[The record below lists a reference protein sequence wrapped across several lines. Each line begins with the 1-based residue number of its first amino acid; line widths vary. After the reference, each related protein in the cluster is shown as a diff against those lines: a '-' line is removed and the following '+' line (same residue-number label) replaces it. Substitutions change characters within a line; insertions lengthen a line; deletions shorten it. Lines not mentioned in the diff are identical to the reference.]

1 MFAGCVDMTATQS
14 LDSQGLGRQL
24 IAQAQKGGLAG
35 IPCDEQAVWQ
45 QDGAVLIQQRQWHTP
60 ESRLEKGVMGDDF
73 SRILFWGRI
82 DNRDELIVS
91 LGDTADADLVK
102 TDTGLVLNAWKRW
115 GPDCCDQMVGDFAFV
130 IYQPRGNHVFLARD
144 HFGVKPLY
152 FYRTAERLVF
162 ATSLAVLAGLKQ
174 LELNPSREWMVR
186 FILGVSPDWRL
197 TAYESVEKVQPAHS
211 LFWSPAEPDLP
222 QEAWYRFKSP
232 TPLQLQSEGAYVRA
246 YRDFFDQAVRDR
258 LRSTSAIGAECSGG
272 LDSSAIC
279 ASASRQM
286 PAATKLDPGENF
298 GLFAMALH
306 RDEPAAIR
314 QVAENVKHGFLY
326 VIGESET
333 EPETWGEQENGDRA
347 WQEHLEVAG
356 FPSEQGN
363 AIAQIP
369 FYRQARK
376 NNTGVILSGFG
387 GDEFTTT
394 YATTALVDFWRQRK
408 WKLWA
413 SRFRGNWLGSR
424 LRMVKWLYRYL
435 RYGPGT
441 ETSHRLL
448 ELAENTW
455 SQSPLAEQ
463 AIWPE
468 LQNEFKRGFR
478 YDAGAKS
485 LNEFVLQDRLSPMI
499 AARLESCT
507 LMAARYGI
515 EYRWPMLDIRLVEF
529 FIAVPAEQKLG
540 KGGQGRYLHRRA
552 IADLLPQ
559 ELIWRDKDM
568 GPPISTPGPADN
580 IADEYKNKENIN
592 NELKEIINV
601 NYIDSLLETAAS
613 ERPEYRQIAGFFLEK
628 IHSLNSWLCFIQK
641 VSKKGE

>member
-1 MFAGCVDMTATQS
+1 MFAGCVDITASQS
-14 LDSQGLGRQL
+14 LDNLELGNQL
-24 IAQAQKGGLAG
+24 IAQAQERGLAG
-35 IPCDEQAVWQ
+35 IPFDEQAVWQ
-45 QDGAVLIQQRQWHTP
+45 QDGVTLIQQRQWHTQ

-73 SRILFWGRI
+73 SRVLFWGRI
-82 DNRDELIVS
+82 DNREELITS
-91 LGDTADADLVK
+91 LGDTADDQLVK

-115 GPDCCDQMVGDFAFV
+115 GPECCEQMVGDFAFV

-152 FYRTAERLVF
+152 FHRTAERLVF
-162 ATSLAVLAGLKQ
+162 ATSLAVLAELKQ
-174 LELNPSREWMVR
+174 LELKPARKWMVR
-186 FILGVSPDWRL
+186 YILGISPDWRR

-211 LFWSPAEPDLP
+211 LFWSPAEPGLP
-222 QEAWYRFKSP
+222 QGAWYRFESP
-232 TPLQLQSEGAYVRA
+232 PPLQLQSEGSYVRV
-246 YRDFFDQAVRDR
+246 YRDFFDRAVKDR
-258 LRSTSAIGAECSGG
+258 LRSTSGIGAECSGG

-279 ASASRQM
+279 AIASRQM
-286 PAATKLDPGENF
+286 SAATKLDPGKNL

-314 QVAENVKHGFLY
+314 QVAENVKHRFLY
-326 VIGESET
+326 VMDESET
-333 EPETWGEQENGDRA
+333 EPAESEQDDNA

-356 FPSEQGN
+356 FPSEHGN

-369 FYRQARK
+369 FYREARK

-387 GDEFTTT
+387 GDEFSTT
-394 YATTALVDFWRQRK
+394 YATTALVDFWQQGRLG
-408 WKLWA
+408 LWA
-413 SRFRGNWLGSR
+413 SRFRGNWLGSK
-424 LRMVKWLYRYL
+424 LRMIKWLYRYL
-435 RYGPGT
+435 RHGPGT

-455 SQSPLAEQ
+455 SQSPLADQ

-468 LQNEFKRGFR
+468 LQNEFKRRFR

-499 AARLESCT
+499 GARLESCT

-529 FIAVPAEQKLG
+529 FLAVPAEQKLG
-540 KGGQGRYLHRRA
+540 KGGVGRYLHRRA

-559 ELIWRDKDM
+559 DLVWRGKDM
-568 GPPISTPGPADN
+568 GPPIITAEPANENPDIN
-580 IADEYKNKENIN
+580 INKNNIN
-592 NELKEIINV
+592 NELTCIVNV
-601 NYIDSLLETAAS
+601 DCIDNLQKLVAS
-613 ERPEYRQIAGFFLEK
+613 EKPEYTHIAGFFLEK
-628 IHSLNSWLCFIQK
+628 IYSLNSWLCSVQAMG
-641 VSKKGE
+641 KKGE